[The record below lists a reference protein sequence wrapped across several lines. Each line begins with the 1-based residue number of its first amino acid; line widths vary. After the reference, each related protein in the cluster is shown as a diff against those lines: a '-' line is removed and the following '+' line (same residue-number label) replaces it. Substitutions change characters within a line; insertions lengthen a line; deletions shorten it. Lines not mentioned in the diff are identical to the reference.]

1 VRGWILLGIA
11 AAALSAW
18 SVSTASARTLHYL
31 VTVTV
36 SGPGRVTGS
45 GDGGSIDC
53 PNVSCTAL
61 IKQGTTIVLAERPDG
76 GATFGGWGGDCS
88 GAGDECSLTMTGAGG
103 DGKKN
108 VTAGFDEAP
117 PPPPPP
123 PPTFPLTVK
132 KIGTGTGFVGGAG
145 GIDCGPDC
153 VASFPAGWKVTLLA
167 VADDGSVFKGWGGA
181 GCTGTQPC
189 DVTIGGSTEITAH
202 FDHVDRDAPHLR
214 TIPSSARPGRT
225 ALLRYRV
232 FDDSGESAETFTIMR
247 GKAPVGR
254 VVVPIKPV
262 VYGRTYTA
270 PWRVPAK
277 TAKGK
282 LLFCA
287 VAADRTGNPSKR
299 SCSTLRIT

>member
-1 VRGWILLGIA
+1 MLGIA

-18 SVSTASARTLHYL
+18 AVSSASARTLHYL

-61 IKQGTTIVLAERPDG
+61 IKQGTTIVLAARPDG

-88 GAGDECSLTMTGAGG
+88 GAAEECSLTLTGAGG
-103 DGKKN
+103 DGTKN
-108 VTAGFDEAP
+108 VTAGFDAAP

-123 PPTFPLTVK
+123 PPTFLLTVK
-132 KIGTGTGFVGGAG
+132 KTGTGAGYVGGAG

-153 VASFPAGWKVTLLA
+153 VASFPEGWKVTLLG
-167 VADDGSVFKGWGGA
+167 VANEGSIFKGWSGA
-181 GCTGTQPC
+181 GCTGTEPC
-189 DVTIGGSTEITAH
+189 DVTIGGSTEVTAV

-214 TIPSSARPGRT
+214 TIASSAKPGKT

-232 FDDSGESAETFTIMR
+232 FDDSGESAEAFTISK
-247 GKAPVGR
+247 GKAVVGR
-254 VVVPIKPV
+254 VTVALKPV
-262 VYGRTYTA
+262 HYGRTYTA
-270 PWRVPAK
+270 SWRVPAQ

-282 LLFCA
+282 LVFCA
-287 VAADRTGNPSKR
+287 VAADKAGNASKR
-299 SCSTLRIT
+299 SCSGLRIA